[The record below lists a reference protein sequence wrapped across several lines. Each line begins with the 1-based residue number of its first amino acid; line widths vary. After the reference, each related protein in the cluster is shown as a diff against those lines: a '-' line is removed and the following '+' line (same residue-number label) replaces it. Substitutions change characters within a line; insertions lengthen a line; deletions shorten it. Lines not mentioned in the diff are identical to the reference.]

1 MCGHVI
7 FEFKRVGQD
16 FNGVPTP
23 LEVFRLTGGICPACK
38 RHLELL
44 KPEEYRSYIVI
55 RPRTVVSTKQI
66 QAPIILA
73 QLEVK
78 TART

>member
-38 RHLELL
+38 RHLELP

-55 RPRTVVSTKQI
+55 RPRILISSRQI
-66 QAPIILA
+66 QAPIISTP
-73 QLEVK
+73 LEAK
-78 TART
+78 TTKT